1 MGNPPG
7 GGEGNL
13 QKINFDARI
22 QRERE
27 IRRVKKL

>member
-22 QRERE
+22 QRERD
-27 IRRVKKL
+27 